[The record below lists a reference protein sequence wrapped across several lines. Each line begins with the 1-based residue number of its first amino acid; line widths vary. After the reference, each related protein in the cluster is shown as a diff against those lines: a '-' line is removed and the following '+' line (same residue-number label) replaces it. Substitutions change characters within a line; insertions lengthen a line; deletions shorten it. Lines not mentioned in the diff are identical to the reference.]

1 MKKFVKPF
9 ILLGLFSLF
18 SPFTFS
24 ATAHDKIKVVVS
36 FSILADLV
44 KNVGGDHIVMTTL
57 VGPNANIHM
66 YEPTPRDAKALR
78 NAHIIFI
85 NGLYLEN
92 FIHRLIAANSTK
104 APLIVASANIS
115 LPQIE
120 KHTHDT
126 EHHMHDTGHNHMH
139 SDVDPH
145 AWQTIPNVKIYVK
158 NIATAFCEIDQQSCD
173 SYNKNASAYI
183 HKLNAVQTIITTQI
197 SAIPE
202 DKRTIITSHDAFGYF
217 AHEYG
222 FTILAPESVSTEV
235 EVTAADVAKLIK
247 QIKAN
252 KASAIFIE
260 NISNPRLIKQISK
273 ETGIKIGGTL
283 YSDALSEKNG
293 PAATYLDMIQYNVNT
308 IINSITKD

>member
-1 MKKFVKPF
+1 
-9 ILLGLFSLF
+9 
-18 SPFTFS
+18 
-24 ATAHDKIKVVVS
+24 
-36 FSILADLV
+36 
-44 KNVGGDHIVMTTL
+44 
-57 VGPNANIHM
+57 
-66 YEPTPRDAKALR
+66 
-78 NAHIIFI
+78 
-85 NGLYLEN
+85 
-92 FIHRLIAANSTK
+92 
-104 APLIVASANIS
+104 
-115 LPQIE
+115 
-120 KHTHDT
+120 
-126 EHHMHDTGHNHMH
+126 MHDTGHNHMH

-158 NIATAFCEIDQQSCD
+158 NIATAFCEIDQRSCD

-183 HKLNAVQTIITTQI
+183 HKLNAVQTTITTQI
-197 SAIPE
+197 AAIPE